1 MTGLSTRYE
10 KSVLSHIFCPDI
22 MGTTMSRPGSIVMS
36 LHYADP
42 TDAGIDDSEFVGG
55 SYSRKTVTFD
65 LPQEDEDTGDVFVL
79 NNNAVTFSSLPALTL
94 NYIAFWDDSGNMITA
109 GELVTQDAT
118 PTTSLVLS
126 SGDNVTFPSGTLK
139 VVLD

>member
-22 MGTTMSRPGSIVMS
+22 IGTTMSRPSSILIS

-42 TDAGIDDSEFVGG
+42 TDSGSDDYEFVGG

-65 LPQEDEDTGDVFVL
+65 LPTEDTDTGIVSVL
-79 NNNAVTFSSLPALTL
+79 NNNVITFSSLPALTL
-94 NYIAFWDDSGNMITA
+94 THIAFWDDSGNMITA
-109 GELVTQDAT
+109 GELVTEDAT
-118 PTTSLVLS
+118 PTTSLQLS
-126 SGDNVTFPSGTLK
+126 SGDNITFPVGTLR

>member
-22 MGTTMSRPGSIVMS
+22 IGTSMSRPASITMS
-36 LHYADP
+36 LHYSDP
-42 TDAGIDDSEFVGG
+42 TDAGSDDNEFVGG
-55 SYSRKTVTFD
+55 SYSRRTVTFD
-65 LPQEDEDTGDVFVL
+65 LPEEDEDTGEVFVL
-79 NNNAVTFSSLPALTL
+79 NNNSITFSSLPALTL
-94 NYIAFWDDSGNMITA
+94 THVAFWDDSGNMITA

-118 PTTSLVLS
+118 PTTSLGLS
-126 SGDNVTFPSGTLK
+126 SGDNVTFPAGTLK